1 MTRTGSCLSPFNG
14 RRRQG
19 SSPSPFSTASGSIHR
34 TTAVRRFAA
43 PAQAFAESYVD
54 TGSHVF
60 TIQMGVPM
68 GGTAASIRPNV
79 LVLADALVPKLR

>member
-1 MTRTGSCLSPFNG
+1 
-14 RRRQG
+14 
-19 SSPSPFSTASGSIHR
+19 
-34 TTAVRRFAA
+34 
-43 PAQAFAESYVD
+43 
-54 TGSHVF
+54 VF